1 MIATTNTNTNVNT
14 IDAFAFCRENPNF
27 NTKKNNK
34 SRKQKVTDRIAKRRQ
49 EAANK
54 RNSFKEPIESQFRIP
69 EIKLKKDSN
78 AQKKQRTASA
88 SSENLLACW
97 EDVEFAEEDAENEIM
112 DGIARMEM
120 DNIFS
125 EYTALERKM
134 EQEKDARITLEE
146 YEKKKEQE
154 HLDWLMY
161 KGFGL
166 TRKQFEDAREYQRN
180 CAELQMI
187 QEELDYQAYGQEYAD
202 LLRAK
207 IQSYED
213 ALDAQNRSEEAKLY
227 EWFSNFAEN
236 NPDFVEKIQE
246 RNWELELT
254 IMRAIQEAD

>member
-1 MIATTNTNTNVNT
+1 M
-14 IDAFAFCRENPNF
+14 RL
-27 NTKKNNK
+27 
-34 SRKQKVTDRIAKRRQ
+34 
-49 EAANK
+49 
-54 RNSFKEPIESQFRIP
+54 PIPGS
-69 EIKLKKDSN
+69 
-78 AQKKQRTASA
+78 QKKQRTSVA

-97 EDVEFAEEDAENEIM
+97 EDVENGEEDAEDEIM
-112 DGIARMEM
+112 YGIARMEM
-120 DNIFS
+120 DDIFR
-125 EYTALERKM
+125 EFTALERKM
-134 EQEKDARITLEE
+134 DQEKEARLTLEE

-166 TRKQFEDAREYQRN
+166 SRRQFEADVEYRRN

-187 QEELDYQAYGQEYAD
+187 EEELDYQTYGQEYVN

-213 ALDAQNRSEEAKLY
+213 ALHEHSRSEEARMN

-236 NPDFVEKIQE
+236 NPSFVEKIQE

-254 IMRAIQEAD
+254 IMRAIQEAV

>member
-1 MIATTNTNTNVNT
+1 MIATTNTNVNT

-49 EAANK
+49 EATNK
-54 RNSFKEPIESQFRIP
+54 RNRSALKEPIESQFRIP
-69 EIKLKKDSN
+69 EIKLKKKSSV
-78 AQKKQRTASA
+78 QKKQRTSVA

-97 EDVEFAEEDAENEIM
+97 EDIEFAEEDAENEII

-120 DNIFS
+120 DNIFREFS
-125 EYTALERKM
+125 ALERKM
-134 EQEKDARITLEE
+134 DQEKDDCITLEE

-166 TRKQFEDAREYQRN
+166 SRKQFEDDVEYRRN

-187 QEELDYQAYGQEYAD
+187 QEELDYQAYGQEYAE

-213 ALDAQNRSEEAKLY
+213 ALQETSLKEEARMN

-236 NPDFVEKIQE
+236 NPDFVRKIQE

-254 IMRAIQEAD
+254 IMRAIQEAI

>member
-1 MIATTNTNTNVNT
+1 MIATTNTNA
-14 IDAFAFCRENPNF
+14 IDTFAFCRENPNF

-54 RNSFKEPIESQFRIP
+54 RNRNALKEPIESQFRVP
-69 EIKLKKDSN
+69 ETKLKKETKT
-78 AQKKQRTASA
+78 QKRQRTSVA

-97 EDVEFAEEDAENEIM
+97 EDVENGEEDAEDEIM
-112 DGIARMEM
+112 YGIARMEM
-120 DNIFS
+120 DDIFR
-125 EYTALERKM
+125 EFTALERKM
-134 EQEKDARITLEE
+134 DQEKEARITLEE

-166 TRKQFEDAREYQRN
+166 TRKQFEDDVEYRRN
-180 CAELQMI
+180 CTELQMI
-187 QEELDYQAYGQEYAD
+187 EEELDYQTYGQEYVN

-213 ALDAQNRSEEAKLY
+213 ALQEQSRSEEARMN

-236 NPDFVEKIQE
+236 NPSFVEKIQE